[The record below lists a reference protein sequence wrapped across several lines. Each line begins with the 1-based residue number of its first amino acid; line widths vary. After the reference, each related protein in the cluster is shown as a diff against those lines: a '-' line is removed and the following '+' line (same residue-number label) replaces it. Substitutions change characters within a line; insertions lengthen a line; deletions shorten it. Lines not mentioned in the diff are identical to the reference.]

1 MTRDRVPSG
10 TVLQSAYGVLDK
22 YKISRSYFVQ
32 TDQTDCEIKPPP
44 VEAIDPPVVTP
55 KPTEEP
61 VVVETIVEN
70 EDDNVQVVENL
81 EDDEAAKNAI
91 TNDEVAIALHAFP
104 ISKPIAVEEG
114 Q

>member
-44 VEAIDPPVVTP
+44 VEAVDPPVVTL
-55 KPTEEP
+55 KPTETP
-61 VVVETIVEN
+61 VVEEAIAEN

-81 EDDEAAKNAI
+81 EDEEAAKNVI
-91 TNDEVAIALHAFP
+91 IDDEVAIAIHAFP
-104 ISKPIAVEEG
+104 ISKQKVEKV